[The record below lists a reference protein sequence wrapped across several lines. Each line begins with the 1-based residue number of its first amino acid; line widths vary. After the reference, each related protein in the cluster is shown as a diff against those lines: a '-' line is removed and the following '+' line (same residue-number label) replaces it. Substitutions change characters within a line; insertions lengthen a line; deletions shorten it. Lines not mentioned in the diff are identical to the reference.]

1 MNIGN
6 ILAPVLAAL
15 IYGTFG
21 MKLILIINSI
31 SFFISAVS
39 EMFINIPKNNKRPE
53 KNKSK
58 IL

>member
-53 KNKSK
+53 KK
-58 IL
+58 